1 MDTAT
6 VIDPLAGVPPN
17 ASPEVA
23 RDHAAVIVKGR
34 GVTIEQANAALVARG
49 LAPLT
54 ANSAE
59 MAEAT
64 RDALLNDSDFAARYL
79 KGDPEAVA
87 QLYQA
92 DLRVK
97 GAAGKLTDRN
107 LAPRDY
113 NNLKVAPHMP
123 DAKPENVQAYGDG
136 LAKLGSAIQLPK
148 ENLQALTD
156 AHFAAMK
163 ATDGM
168 TADERSTYAQDQT
181 TTLHNALGAD
191 AEAQIAAATK
201 TLTAAG
207 RPLDIA
213 AIVKSNGAEAAL
225 ILVHQAQV
233 LARQK
238 R

>member
-1 MDTAT
+1 MENVA
-6 VIDPLAGVPPN
+6 IDPLAGVPAD
-17 ASPEVA
+17 ASHEVA

-49 LAPLT
+49 AAPLT

-59 MAEAT
+59 LAEAT
-64 RDALLNDSDFAARYL
+64 RDALINDSDFAARYL
-79 KGDPEAVA
+79 RGDPEAVS

-92 DLRVK
+92 DLRVQQSN
-97 GAAGKLTDRN
+97 GKLTDRN
-107 LAPRDY
+107 LAPTDY

-123 DAKPENVQAYGDG
+123 DAKPDNVKAYGED
-136 LAKLGSAIQLPK
+136 LAKLGAAIQLPEK
-148 ENLQALTD
+148 NLQSLTD
-156 AHFAAMK
+156 AHFNAMK
-163 ATDGM
+163 TLNGM
-168 TADERSTYAQDQT
+168 TADEASMYGQRQVAD
-181 TTLHNALGAD
+181 LHAVLGAD

-201 TLTAAG
+201 TLTDAG

-213 AIVKSNGAEAAL
+213 KIAASNSAEVAL